1 MVTPSKVS
9 SAARPVLA
17 ILINHHNSV
26 TYDFLTALALNS
38 SLLPNSS
45 LTTFD
50 LESSIKP
57 EFHTSKMITGLAH
70 VNLLVPPGTF
80 DQAEAFYAG
89 TLGMT
94 RVAVPA
100 MQKDT
105 LAWYSIL
112 FYSLDPSSYFSLHLF
127 SRSSSTVHPRISGHI
142 EAKMQSAE

>member
-57 EFHTSKMITGLAH
+57 EFHLLKNDRRSGPRKPARPAWNIRPSRGL
-70 VNLLVPPGTF
+70 LLRDTRN
-80 DQAEAFYAG
+80 DESCCSCNAEGYAC
-89 TLGMT
+89 LVLNFVLSP
-94 RVAVPA
+94 RPNF
-100 MQKDT
+100 
-105 LAWYSIL
+105 LFIPSPIL
-112 FYSLDPSSYFSLHLF
+112 TILVHRPSSNFRTY
-127 SRSSSTVHPRISGHI
+127 R
-142 EAKMQSAE
+142 AENARC